1 MSVRKEHLR
10 GVPRKLL
17 RLRLRI
23 KGIKGSSAIGI
34 GVSEKMRNVEPVENM
49 VQRLRLDYS

>member
-10 GVPRKLL
+10 GVPRKML

-23 KGIKGSSAIGI
+23 KGIKGSSVVGRGLGEGARRIES
-34 GVSEKMRNVEPVENM
+34 VDNM
-49 VQRLRLDYS
+49 VHRLRLGSS

>member
-1 MSVRKEHLR
+1 MSVRKGQLK
-10 GVPRKLL
+10 GVPKKML

-34 GVSEKMRNVEPVENM
+34 GFSEKMRNVEPVENM

>member
-10 GVPRKLL
+10 GVPRKML

-34 GVSEKMRNVEPVENM
+34 GFSEKMRNVEPVENM
-49 VQRLRLDYS
+49 IQRLRLNYS